1 MPSTRQFRS
10 IGLLTV
16 LAFCIIY
23 YIYNGASDTHESEFY
38 QRTKAALERKK
49 TSHDRDQ
56 IFAEEKDRLGRVER
70 LRKEHDA
77 AVEKEGATKV
87 STSHSEAAV
96 TQVVGGEER
105 IKGQKPLK
113 VPDTEKDG
121 KVVHGAPKKDS
132 DDGVAKIGNV
142 RQQQQSLHKE
152 GGAVTEGEDDD
163 EDAAAKRKK
172 KQEEA
177 EVEAELTD
185 ILKKGPI
192 IVFSKS
198 YCPYSKKAKV
208 CGMECRMNVCML
220 TLAFFSLFLLQHV
233 LLDLYSIT
241 PAPYVVELDT
251 HPLGPGL
258 QSHLYKSTGRRT
270 VPNVLINGR
279 SIGGGDDIVGL
290 HESGKL
296 IDTITSM
303 GGKRIMSASKKEPH
317 AKRFNP

>member
-121 KVVHGAPKKDS
+121 KVVHGAPEKDS

-220 TLAFFSLFLLQHV
+220 TLAFFLSLSLTARPPRSV
-233 LLDLYSIT
+233 LHHTCALCGRTGHTSSRTRSTKPSIQVYGT
-241 PAPYVVELDT
+241 KNGAECVDQWPIDRRRRRHCGPARKWETDRHHYE
-251 HPLGPGL
+251 H
-258 QSHLYKSTGRRT
+258 GR
-270 VPNVLINGR
+270 
-279 SIGGGDDIVGL
+279 
-290 HESGKL
+290 
-296 IDTITSM
+296 
-303 GGKRIMSASKKEPH
+303 
-317 AKRFNP
+317 